1 LSLEIL
7 EKIEK
12 LSELKD
18 KSIITEKEFEDKKK
32 FLLEK
37 LTKSE
42 KILRN
47 EKIEGSLWLP
57 IPSFIFGIIGLLA
70 TFDDSE
76 WTIDEEIGIYF
87 FIFMSLLLGIISVS
101 IQKEGKG
108 MAIAGIILSAL
119 AVLVILGN

>member
-1 LSLEIL
+1 MSLEIL

-32 FLLEK
+32 FLLEE

-42 KILRN
+42 KILKN
-47 EKIEGSLWLP
+47 EKTEGSLWLP
-57 IPSFIFGIIGLLA
+57 IPSFIFGIIGFLA
-70 TFDDSE
+70 TFDDYE
-76 WTIDEEIGIYF
+76 WTIAEEMGVYF
-87 FIFMSLLLGIISVS
+87 FIFMSLLLGIVSVS

-108 MAIAGIILSAL
+108 IAIAGIVLSTL
-119 AVLVILGN
+119 AGLVILGN